1 MALDG
6 IVLRA
11 LTHQLNTT
19 LLQGRIDKINQP
31 EQDELIFQ
39 IHHNREGYR
48 LLINVNSASP
58 RVSLTEEKRENPVTA
73 PLLCMLLR
81 KHLSGG
87 RILNIQQQGLDRV
100 LMLDIECRDEMGYP
114 TANRLHIELMGKH
127 SNMVFYNLTTGRIID
142 CIHRVSESMSRVRQ
156 IHPGLLFEALPTSKV
171 NFLDLSPDQVL
182 DKLRGT
188 EAKNLSSALMTAFEG
203 FSPLLCRELLHRA
216 NMEDEPRELWT
227 PALLASLNA
236 SLETLR
242 SLLLTHQYEPT
253 LIRNEKGSPA
263 DFSVLPMT
271 HLLQAGMTAEPYDSI
286 SQLLEAFYGEKSREA
301 RVKGKSIALRKLL
314 GTRIARLEKKMQ
326 NLQEDFYYAENA
338 DESRILGDLLT
349 SNIYLVSKGMNE
361 VAVLD
366 YFQPDQP
373 ERIIPLDVRLSPSEN
388 AQRFYRKYTKLKT
401 AQTEVQHQMEETR
414 SELAYLDSVMTA
426 IDTSREPSD
435 IEQIQSEL
443 AAQGYL
449 KALKKGKNGKKTKD
463 TFKPLFFKSP
473 DGFEILVG
481 RNNLENDR
489 LTLKT
494 ASNSDLWFHT
504 KEIPGSHVVIRTQ
517 GQEVPE
523 TTLALA
529 ARIAAWHSKG
539 RQGENVAVDYTLVRH
554 VRKPA
559 GARPG
564 MVIYDHQK
572 TLFVTP
578 LESEIKETAE
588 NPGGK
593 K

>member
-6 IVLRA
+6 IVLHA
-11 LTHQLNTT
+11 LTHQLNTA

-39 IHHNREGYR
+39 IHNNREGYR
-48 LLINVNSASP
+48 LLINVNSAAP

-87 RILNIQQQGLDRV
+87 RILSIRQQGLDRI
-100 LMLDIECRDEMGYP
+100 LTLDIECRDEMGYP

-127 SNMVFYNLTTGRIID
+127 SNMVFYNMTTGRIID

-156 IHPGLLFEALPTSKV
+156 IHPGLLFEALPTAKV
-171 NFLDLSPDQVL
+171 NFLDLSAEEVL
-182 DKLRGT
+182 TRLQETKGR
-188 EAKNLSSALMTAFEG
+188 NLSSALMEAFEG
-203 FSPLLCRELLHRA
+203 FSPLLCRELLFRGLL
-216 NMEDEPRELWT
+216 EDEPREHWT
-227 PALLASLNA
+227 PALLAVLNT
-236 SLETLR
+236 SLEELR
-242 SLLLTHQYEPT
+242 TILQEHGYTPT
-253 LIRNEKGSPA
+253 LIRNEQGSPA
-263 DFSVLPMT
+263 DFSVIPMT
-271 HLLQAGMTAEPYDSI
+271 HLLQAGMTAEPYDSV

-301 RVKGKSIALRKLL
+301 RVKGKSMALRKLL
-314 GTRIARLEKKMQ
+314 STRIARLEKKMQ

-349 SNIYLVSKGMNE
+349 SNIYLISKGMNE
-361 VAVLD
+361 VTVTD
-366 YFQPDQP
+366 YFSPDQP
-373 ERIIPLDVRLSPSEN
+373 QRKIPLDLRLSPSEN
-388 AQRFYRKYTKLKT
+388 AQRFYRKYNKLKT
-401 AQTEVQHQMEETR
+401 AQTEVQRQMDETVA
-414 SELAYLDSVMTA
+414 ELAYLDSVMTA

-435 IEQIQSEL
+435 IEQIQGEL
-443 AAQGYL
+443 AAQGYT
-449 KALKKGKNGKKTKD
+449 KASKKGKSNKKAKD
-463 TFKPLFFKSP
+463 TFKPLLFKSP
-473 DGFEILVG
+473 EGFEILVG

-504 KEIPGSHVVIRTQ
+504 KEIPGSHVIVRTQ

-523 TTLALA
+523 ATLALA
-529 ARIAAWHSKG
+529 ARISAWHSKG
-539 RQGENVAVDYTLVRH
+539 RLGENVAVDYTLVRH

-578 LESEIKETAE
+578 SEDEIKKTLEGT
-588 NPGGK
+588 GK
-593 K
+593 NK

>member
-11 LTHQLNTT
+11 LTHELNTT
-19 LLQGRIDKINQP
+19 LLQGRIDKITQP

-39 IHHNREGYR
+39 IHRNREAYR
-48 LLINVNSASP
+48 LMISVNSACP
-58 RVSLTEEKRENPVTA
+58 RVSLTQEKRENPTTA

-87 RILNIQQQGLDRV
+87 RVLGISQQGLDRI
-100 LMLDIECRDEMGYP
+100 LTLDIECRDEMGYP

-142 CIHRVSESMSRVRQ
+142 CIHRISESMSRVRQ
-156 IHPGLLFEALPTSKV
+156 IHPGLLFEALPTTKV
-171 NFLDLSPDQVL
+171 NFLDLAPAEILARLQET
-182 DKLRGT
+182 RG
-188 EAKNLSSALMTAFEG
+188 KNLSSALLEAFEG
-203 FSPLLCRELLHRA
+203 LSPLMCRELLFRGGLA
-216 NMEDEPRELWT
+216 DEPREQWT
-227 PALLASLNA
+227 PGLLDGLGAT
-236 SLETLR
+236 LEKFHTILVEHR
-242 SLLLTHQYEPT
+242 YEPT
-253 LIRNEKGSPA
+253 LIRNEKGSPEA
-263 DFSVLPMT
+263 FSALPMT
-271 HLLQAGMTAEPYDSI
+271 HLLSAGMTAEPYDSI
-286 SQLLEAFYGEKSREA
+286 SQLLETFYGEKSREA
-301 RVKGKSIALRKLL
+301 RVKGKSMSLRKLL

-326 NLQEDFYYAENA
+326 NLLEDLYFAENA

-349 SNIYLVSKGMNE
+349 GNIYQVSKGMNE
-361 VAVLD
+361 VTVLD
-366 YFQPDQP
+366 FFQPDQP
-373 ERIIPLDVRLSPSEN
+373 ERTIPLDVRLTPSEN
-388 AQRFYRKYTKLKT
+388 AQRFYRKYNKLKT
-401 AQTEVQHQMEETR
+401 AQTEVQRQMQETQ
-414 SELAYLDSVMTA
+414 SELAYLESVMTA

-435 IEQIQSEL
+435 IEQIQMEL

-449 KALKKGKNGKKTKD
+449 KAPKKGKGGKKTKD
-463 TFKPLFFKSP
+463 SFKPLLFKSAE
-473 DGFEILVG
+473 GFEILVG

-494 ASNSDLWFHT
+494 ASNSDWWFHT
-504 KEIPGSHVVIRTQ
+504 KEIPGSHVIIRTQ
-517 GQEVPE
+517 GQDVPE
-523 TTLALA
+523 TTLDLA

-572 TLFVTP
+572 TLYVTP
-578 LESEIKETAE
+578 IENEIKEHLSS
-588 NPGGK
+588 
-593 K
+593 

>member
-11 LTHQLNTT
+11 ITHQLNTA

-39 IHHNREGYR
+39 IHNRREAYR
-48 LLINVNSASP
+48 LLININSAAP
-58 RVSLTEEKRENPVTA
+58 RVSLTEEKRENPTTA

-87 RILNIQQQGLDRV
+87 RVLSITQQGLDRI
-100 LMLDIECRDEMGYP
+100 LNLDIECRDEMGYP

-142 CIHRVSESMSRVRQ
+142 CIHRISESMSRVRQ
-156 IHPGLLFEALPTSKV
+156 IHPGLLFEALPTAKA
-171 NFLDLSPDQVL
+171 NFLDLTSEEIHDRLQNT
-182 DKLRGT
+182 RG
-188 EAKNLSSALMTAFEG
+188 KNLTSALLEAFEG
-203 FSPLLCRELLHRA
+203 FSPLMCRELLFRGGLD
-216 NMEDEPRELWT
+216 DEPRELWT
-227 PALLASLNA
+227 PELLSALGTA
-236 SLETLR
+236 LEDLR
-242 SLLLTHQYEPT
+242 SILLEHRYEPT
-253 LIRNEKGSPA
+253 LIRNERGGPEA
-263 DFSVLPMT
+263 FSAIPMT
-271 HLLQAGMTAEPYDSI
+271 HLLTAGMTAEPYDSI
-286 SQLLEAFYGEKSREA
+286 SQLLEAFYGEKSRDA
-301 RVKGKSIALRKLL
+301 RVKGKSMSLRKLL
-314 GTRIARLEKKMQ
+314 STRISRLEKKMQ
-326 NLQEDFYYAENA
+326 NLQEDLYYAENA

-361 VAVLD
+361 VAVMD

-373 ERIIPLDVRLSPSEN
+373 ERTIPLDVRLTPSEN
-388 AQRFYRKYTKLKT
+388 AQRFYRKYNKLKT
-401 AQTEVQHQMEETR
+401 AQTEVQHQMDETTA
-414 SELAYLDSVMTA
+414 ELAYLDSVMTA

-435 IEQIQSEL
+435 IEQIQAEL

-449 KALKKGKNGKKTKD
+449 KAPKKGKGGKKTKD
-463 TFKPLFFKSP
+463 TFNPLLFKSP
-473 DGFEILVG
+473 EGFEILVG

-494 ASNSDLWFHT
+494 ASNSDVWFHT

-523 TTLALA
+523 ATLALA

-539 RQGENVAVDYTLVRH
+539 RQGENVAVDYTLIRH
-554 VRKPA
+554 VRKSA

-578 LESEIKETAE
+578 SESEIKELQ
-588 NPGGK
+588 
-593 K
+593 